1 MSRCQDRATRC
12 GLLDLATPVAW
23 MHMSG
28 RDAVDST
35 TEIAGI
41 NAPAITQWMAE
52 RVPGL
57 VAPISFALIT
67 GGLSNLTY
75 LLSDANDN
83 RWVLRRP
90 PLGHVLA
97 TAHDMGREFRIISAL
112 QQTTVPVPPLVGFCE
127 DSDTNGAPFYVMDH
141 VQGIIARDVSAAQSM
156 SIESRQRAGAELI
169 DVLGSI
175 HEVDIDAV
183 GLGDLGRRESYV
195 ERQLSRWHRQWEA
208 TKDGENPIM
217 EALHQRLAD
226 DVPVQGIATIVHGDY
241 RLDNCILNPDG
252 TIASVLDWELCTLG
266 DPLADVG
273 LMLVYWSEPGDAVS
287 VGLPQASTVEGF
299 VSRQQLLDLY
309 AARTGKDLSSIGY
322 YVALGY
328 WKLACILQGVLVR
341 YRAGA
346 MGTAASDDN
355 PFASQVSAL
364 AEAGMAALD
373 GRIGSR

>member
-1 MSRCQDRATRC
+1 M
-12 GLLDLATPVAW
+12 
-23 MHMSG
+23 
-28 RDAVDST
+28 DST
-35 TEIAGI
+35 IEIAGI
-41 NAPAITQWMAE
+41 DNAAVTRWMTS

-57 VAPISFALIT
+57 VPPIGFELIT

-75 LLSDANDN
+75 RLTDATGA

-97 TAHDMGREFRIISAL
+97 TAHDMGREHRIISAL
-112 QQTTVPVPPLVGFCE
+112 QSTQVPVPPLVGFCE
-127 DSDTNGAPFYVMDH
+127 DSETNSAPFYVMHNVD
-141 VQGIIARDVSAAQSM
+141 GIVARDVAAAQTM
-156 SIESRQRAGAELI
+156 TPDARTRAGSELI
-169 DVLGSI
+169 EVLGSI
-175 HEVDIDAV
+175 HEVDIDGV

-208 TKDGENPIM
+208 TKDGDNPTM
-217 EALHQRLAD
+217 EALHQRLANH
-226 DVPVQGIATIVHGDY
+226 VPTQGTATIVHGDY

-252 TIASVLDWELCTLG
+252 SIAAVLDWELCTLG

-273 LMLVYWSEPGDAVS
+273 LMLVYWSEPKDSVS
-287 VGLPQASTVEGF
+287 IGLPQASTVEGF
-299 VSRQQLLDLY
+299 ASRQQLLNLY
-309 AARTGKDLSSIGY
+309 AERTGRDLSSIGY

-346 MGTAASDDN
+346 MGTSATNDD
-355 PFASQVSAL
+355 PFGSQVIAL
-364 AEAGMAALD
+364 AEAGMEALN